1 MAKSKIAGLTIEIG
15 GDTTELSKALK
26 QPNDEA
32 RDLQS
37 KLKAID
43 QALKFD
49 PNNTELLEQKFR
61 LLGQA
66 IDSNEQKL
74 QMLKTAQEQFKSS
87 GKDIDSSEYIE
98 LQRQIALTTNKVDQ
112 LRKQRIDMMVDTSEV
127 KEANNALDDMEKNMD
142 DVEKSSSTFRD
153 ALKGAIVGS
162 GIVEGVKGLVSSLSD
177 MAEESKEN
185 IKIMSSLETSSKLA
199 GYSASET
206 SETYKQLYGVLGDNQ
221 TAATTTANLQ
231 ALGLEQ
237 DKLHQITEG
246 AIGAWAKYG
255 DSIPIDG
262 LAESINE
269 TVKTATVTGN
279 FADVLNWAGT
289 SEDDFNAKLQKANS
303 TSERANIVLQELTK
317 QGLIKSADAWREN
330 AGALVD
336 ANEAQAEFE
345 QATSQLSQ
353 VVLPITSKIQ
363 SGLANM
369 LKPLADLIT
378 GNISFEQFS
387 AQISNGLMSI
397 MTSITT
403 LAPQFI
409 QKGLEILTNI
419 SLGFAQGFPVFLS
432 NVLTLIQNFGNYL
445 TQNAPT
451 IIQKGFE
458 ILSNL
463 VQGIINALPVLI
475 SQVPQIITTFANVI
489 NDNFP
494 IILMKGAELL
504 WQLITG
510 ILSAIPDLIANIPQI
525 IQAIWSTILA
535 YNWLNLGKQIITF
548 FGNGIKSMVT
558 SVGSNAKSIFNSVVN
573 TLKSLP
579 SSLKNLAKNMMNG
592 FLSAIKGA
600 IGSVKSAAKSVFN
613 AIWNG
618 LKSLP
623 SKVVSIGKDL
633 VRGIWNGIG
642 DMTGWIIDKIGG
654 FADSVVDSI
663 CSFFGIASPSVLM
676 KKLVGKNIAAGIG
689 VGIEDNE
696 NLALNPLRQLEK
708 EMTSSFNPNVAA
720 SVTQALNYNGTITV
734 ESPIQVDLDGKPIYN
749 NVVRRITKNQ
759 GNRMAFQ
766 GGVEDVLFY
775 AR

>member
-26 QPNDEA
+26 QPNSEA
-32 RDLQS
+32 IDLQS

-66 IDSNEQKL
+66 IDTNEQKL
-74 QMLKTAQEQFKSS
+74 QMLKNAQEQFKAS

-112 LRKQRIDMMVDTSEV
+112 LRKQKIDMMVDTSEV
-127 KEANNALDDMEKNMD
+127 KDANRALDDMEKNMD

-162 GIVEGVKGLVSSLSD
+162 GIVEGVKGLANSLSD
-177 MAEESKEN
+177 IAEESKEN

-237 DKLHQITEG
+237 DKLRQITEG

-353 VVLPITSKIQ
+353 VILPITSKIQ
-363 SGLANM
+363 SSLANM

-387 AQISNGLMSI
+387 TQLSNGLMSI

-504 WQLITG
+504 WKLITG

-579 SSLKNLAKNMMNG
+579 GSLKNLAKNMMNG

-663 CSFFGIASPSVLM
+663 CSFFGIASPSTVM

-689 VGIEDNE
+689 VGITDNE

-734 ESPIQVDLDGKPIYN
+734 ESPIQVDLDGKSIYN

-766 GGVEDVLFY
+766 GV
-775 AR
+775 

>member
-15 GDTTELSKALK
+15 GDTTNLSKALQ
-26 QPNDEA
+26 QPNNEA

-66 IDSNEQKL
+66 IDTNEQKL

-87 GKDIDSSEYIE
+87 GKEIDSSEYIE

-127 KEANNALDDMEKNMD
+127 KEANRALDDMEKNMD

-199 GYSASET
+199 GYSATET

-237 DKLHQITEG
+237 DKLRQITEG
-246 AIGAWAKYG
+246 TIGAWAKYG

-353 VVLPITSKIQ
+353 VILPITSKIQ
-363 SGLANM
+363 SSLANM

-387 AQISNGLMSI
+387 TQLSNGLMSI

-489 NDNFP
+489 NNNFP

-579 SSLKNLAKNMMNG
+579 GSLKNLAKNMMNG

-689 VGIEDNE
+689 IGIEDNE
-696 NLALNPLRQLEK
+696 DLALNPLRQLEK

-766 GGVEDVLFY
+766 GV
-775 AR
+775 

>member
-26 QPNDEA
+26 QPNSEA

-66 IDSNEQKL
+66 IDTNEQKL
-74 QMLKTAQEQFKSS
+74 QMLKTAQEQFKAS

-112 LRKQRIDMMVDTSEV
+112 LRKQKIDMMVDTSEINN
-127 KEANNALDDMEKNMD
+127 ANRALDDMEKNMD

-162 GIVEGVKGLVSSLSD
+162 GIVEGVIGLASSLSD

-237 DKLHQITEG
+237 DKLRQITEG

-353 VVLPITSKIQ
+353 VILPITSKIQ
-363 SGLANM
+363 SSLANM

-387 AQISNGLMSI
+387 TQLSNGLMNI
-397 MTSITT
+397 LNSITT
-403 LAPQFI
+403 MAPQLI

-419 SLGFAQGFPVFLS
+419 SIGFAQGFPNFLS
-432 NVLTLIQNFGNYL
+432 QVLSLIQNFGNYL
-445 TQNAPT
+445 SENAPT

-463 VQGIINALPVLI
+463 VQGIIDAIPVLI
-475 SQVPQIITTFANVI
+475 SQVPQIITTFANII

-494 IILMKGAELL
+494 TILAKGAALL
-504 WQLITG
+504 WQFISG
-510 ILSAIPDLIANIPQI
+510 ILSAIPTLIQNIPQI
-525 IQAIWSTILA
+525 IEAIWSTILA
-535 YNWLNLGKQIITF
+535 FNWLNLGKNIIKF
-548 FGNGIKSMVT
+548 FGDGIMSMAS
-558 SVGSNAKSIFNSVVN
+558 SVGSNAKSIFNTVVN
-573 TLKSLP
+573 TLKGLP
-579 SSLKNLAKNMMNG
+579 NNLKNLAKNMMNG
-592 FLSAIKGA
+592 FISAIKGL
-600 IGSVKSAAKSVFN
+600 ISSVSSAAKSVFN
-613 AIWNG
+613 AIWNT

-623 SKVVSIGKDL
+623 SKVISIGKDL
-633 VRGIWNGIG
+633 VRGIFNGIS

-663 CSFFGIASPSVLM
+663 CSFFGIASPSKVM
-676 KKLVGKNIAAGIG
+676 KKLVGKNIVAGIG
-689 VGIEDNE
+689 AGITDNE
-696 NLALNPLRQLEK
+696 NLALYPLRQLEK

-720 SVTQALNYNGTITV
+720 SVTQALNYNGTIIV

-766 GGVEDVLFY
+766 GV
-775 AR
+775 

>member
-26 QPNDEA
+26 QPNSEA
-32 RDLQS
+32 RDLQG

-66 IDSNEQKL
+66 IDTNEQKL
-74 QMLKTAQEQFKSS
+74 QMLKTAQEQFKAS

-112 LRKQRIDMMVDTSEV
+112 LRKQKIDMMVDTSEV
-127 KEANNALDDMEKNMD
+127 KDANRALDDMEKNMD

-162 GIVEGVKGLVSSLSD
+162 GIVEGVKGLASSLSD

-237 DKLHQITEG
+237 DKLRQITEG

-289 SEDDFNAKLQKANS
+289 NEDDFNAKLQKANS

-363 SGLANM
+363 SSLANM

-387 AQISNGLMSI
+387 TQMSNGLMSI

-535 YNWLNLGKQIITF
+535 YNWLNLGKQIIAF

-579 SSLKNLAKNMMNG
+579 NSLKNLAKNMMNG
-592 FLSAIKGA
+592 FLNAIKGA

-663 CSFFGIASPSVLM
+663 CSFFGIASPSTVM

-734 ESPIQVDLDGKPIYN
+734 ESPIEIDLDGKPIYN

-766 GGVEDVLFY
+766 GV
-775 AR
+775 

>member
-32 RDLQS
+32 RDLQG

-66 IDSNEQKL
+66 IDTNEQKL
-74 QMLKTAQEQFKSS
+74 QMLKTAQEQFKAS
-87 GKDIDSSEYIE
+87 GKDVDSSEYIE

-162 GIVEGVKGLVSSLSD
+162 GVVEGVKGLVSSLSD

-237 DKLHQITEG
+237 DKLRQITEG

-289 SEDDFNAKLQKANS
+289 NEDDFNAKLQKANS

-353 VVLPITSKIQ
+353 VVLPITSKVQ

-387 AQISNGLMSI
+387 TQMSNGLMSI

-510 ILSAIPDLIANIPQI
+510 ILSAIPDLIANMPQI

-579 SSLKNLAKNMMNG
+579 DSLKNLAKNMMNG
-592 FLSAIKGA
+592 FLNAIKGA

-642 DMTGWIIDKIGG
+642 DMTDWIIDKIGG

-766 GGVEDVLFY
+766 GV
-775 AR
+775 

>member
-49 PNNTELLEQKFR
+49 PNNTELLVQKFR

-66 IDSNEQKL
+66 IDTNEQKL
-74 QMLKTAQEQFKSS
+74 QMLKTAQEQFKAS

-112 LRKQRIDMMVDTSEV
+112 LRKQKIDMMVDTSEV
-127 KEANNALDDMEKNMD
+127 KDANRALDDMEKNMD

-162 GIVEGVKGLVSSLSD
+162 GVVEGVKGLVSSLSD

-237 DKLHQITEG
+237 DKLRQITEG

-353 VVLPITSKIQ
+353 VILPITSKIQ
-363 SGLANM
+363 SSLANM

-387 AQISNGLMSI
+387 TQLSNGLMSI

-579 SSLKNLAKNMMNG
+579 DSLKNLAKNMMNG
-592 FLSAIKGA
+592 FLNSIKGA

-663 CSFFGIASPSVLM
+663 CSFFGIASPSKVM

-689 VGIEDNE
+689 VGITDNE

-734 ESPIQVDLDGKPIYN
+734 ESPIEIDLDGKPIYN

-759 GNRMAFQ
+759 SNRMAFQ
-766 GGVEDVLFY
+766 GV
-775 AR
+775 

>member
-32 RDLQS
+32 RELQS

-66 IDSNEQKL
+66 IDTNEQKL
-74 QMLKTAQEQFKSS
+74 QMLKTAQEQFKAS

-98 LQRQIALTTNKVDQ
+98 LQRQIALTTNEVDK
-112 LRKQRIDMMVDTSEV
+112 LRKQKIDMMVDTSEV
-127 KEANNALDDMEKNMD
+127 KDANRALDDMEKNMD

-162 GIVEGVKGLVSSLSD
+162 GIVEGVKGLANSLSD
-177 MAEESKEN
+177 IAEESKEN

-237 DKLHQITEG
+237 DKLRQITEG

-353 VVLPITSKIQ
+353 VILPITSKIQ
-363 SGLANM
+363 SSLANM

-387 AQISNGLMSI
+387 TQLSNGLMSI

-579 SSLKNLAKNMMNG
+579 GSLKNLAKNMMNG

-642 DMTGWIIDKIGG
+642 DMTEWIIDKIGG

-663 CSFFGIASPSVLM
+663 CSFFGIASPSKVM
-676 KKLVGKNIAAGIG
+676 KKLVGKNIVAGIG
-689 VGIEDNE
+689 VGITDNE

-734 ESPIQVDLDGKPIYN
+734 ESPIEIDLDGKPIYN

-766 GGVEDVLFY
+766 GV
-775 AR
+775 

>member
-15 GDTTELSKALK
+15 GDTTELSKALE
-26 QPNDEA
+26 QPNSEA

-66 IDSNEQKL
+66 IDTNEQKL
-74 QMLKTAQEQFKSS
+74 QMLKTAQEQFKAS

-98 LQRQIALTTNKVDQ
+98 LQRQIALTTNEVDQ

-127 KEANNALDDMEKNMD
+127 KEANRALDDMEKNMD

-162 GIVEGVKGLVSSLSD
+162 GIVEGVKGLANSLSD
-177 MAEESKEN
+177 IAEESKEN

-199 GYSASET
+199 GYSATET

-237 DKLHQITEG
+237 DKLRQITEG

-303 TSERANIVLQELTK
+303 TSERANIVLHELTK

-387 AQISNGLMSI
+387 AQMSNGLMSI

-445 TQNAPT
+445 TQNAPA

-525 IQAIWSTILA
+525 IQAIASTILA

-558 SVGSNAKSIFNSVVN
+558 SVGSNAKTIYNSVVN

-663 CSFFGIASPSVLM
+663 CSFFGIASPSKVM

-689 VGIEDNE
+689 EGIADNE
-696 NLALNPLRQLEK
+696 NLALYPLRQLEK

-734 ESPIQVDLDGKPIYN
+734 ESPIEIDLDGKPIYN

-766 GGVEDVLFY
+766 GV
-775 AR
+775 

>member
-26 QPNDEA
+26 QPNSEA

-66 IDSNEQKL
+66 IDTNKQKL
-74 QMLKTAQEQFKSS
+74 QMLKTAQEQFKAS

-98 LQRQIALTTNKVDQ
+98 LQRQIALTTNKIDK
-112 LRKQRIDMMVDTSEV
+112 LRSEKVDMMVDTSQV
-127 KEANNALDDMEKNMD
+127 KRANNELDDMDKNMK
-142 DVEKSSSTFRD
+142 DVEGSSSSFKD

-162 GIVEGVKGLVSSLSD
+162 GIVEGAIAIVNSLSQ
-177 MAEESKEN
+177 MAEESKEI
-185 IKIMSSLETSSKLA
+185 IKIMASLETSSKQA
-199 GYSASET
+199 GYSADET
-206 SETYKQLYGVLGDNQ
+206 SQTYKQLYGVLGDNQ

-237 DKLHQITEG
+237 SKLKQITEG
-246 AIGAWAKYG
+246 TIGAWAKYG

-269 TVKTATVTGN
+269 TVKTGQVTGT

-289 SEDDFNAKLQKANS
+289 SEDDFNAKLEKTKSS
-303 TSERANIVLQELTK
+303 TERANMVLQEMSK
-317 QGLIKSADAWREN
+317 QGLIESADAWREN
-330 AGALVD
+330 AGALVK
-336 ANEAQAEFE
+336 ANEAQAEME
-345 QATSQLSQ
+345 SATASMGKAI
-353 VVLPITSKIQ
+353 LPITAQITSAF
-363 SGLANM
+363 ANM
-369 LKPLADLIT
+369 LKPLADLLT
-378 GNISFEQFS
+378 GNISFDQF
-387 AQISNGLMSI
+387 ATLMSNGLMNI
-397 MTSITT
+397 LNSITT
-403 LAPQFI
+403 MAPQLI

-419 SLGFAQGFPVFLS
+419 SIGFAQGFPNFLS
-432 NVLTLIQNFGNYL
+432 QVLSLIQNFGNYL
-445 TQNAPT
+445 SENAPT

-463 VQGIINALPVLI
+463 VQGITDAIPVLI
-475 SQVPQIITTFANVI
+475 SQVPQIITTFANII

-494 IILMKGAELL
+494 TILAKGAALL
-504 WQLITG
+504 WQFISG
-510 ILSAIPDLIANIPQI
+510 ILSAIPTLIQNIPQI
-525 IQAIWSTILA
+525 IEAIWSTILA
-535 YNWLNLGKQIITF
+535 FNWLNLGKNIIKF
-548 FGNGIKSMVT
+548 FGDGIMSMVS

-579 SSLKNLAKNMMNG
+579 GSLKNLAKNMMNG

-663 CSFFGIASPSVLM
+663 CSFFGIASPSKVM
-676 KKLVGKNIAAGIG
+676 KKLVGKNIVAGIG
-689 VGIEDNE
+689 VGITDNE

-759 GNRMAFQ
+759 GNRMVFQ
-766 GGVEDVLFY
+766 GV
-775 AR
+775 

>member
-26 QPNDEA
+26 QPNSEA

-74 QMLKTAQEQFKSS
+74 QMLKIAQEQFKSS

-127 KEANNALDDMEKNMD
+127 NDANRALDDMEKNMD

-162 GIVEGVKGLVSSLSD
+162 GVVEGVKGLVSSLSD

-199 GYSASET
+199 GYSATET

-237 DKLHQITEG
+237 DKLRQITEG

-289 SEDDFNAKLQKANS
+289 NEDDFNAKLQKANS

-525 IQAIWSTILA
+525 IEAIVSSIMA
-535 YNWLNLGKQIITF
+535 FQWLNLGKNIMNF
-548 FGNGIKSMVT
+548 FGNGIKSMRGWIET
-558 SVGSNAKSIFNSVVN
+558 QGKEIFNNVLKWLKDLPKKLFNLGKTMIQNFGNSIKN
-573 TLKSLP
+573 TTGTVGG
-579 SSLKNLAKNMMNG
+579 AV
-592 FLSAIKGA
+592 KG
-600 IGSVKSAAKSVFN
+600 VFN
-613 AIWNG
+613 AVING
-618 LKSLP
+618 FKSLP
-623 SKVVSIGKDL
+623 SKMISIGKDL

-663 CSFFGIASPSVLM
+663 CSFFGIASPSKVM

-689 VGIEDNE
+689 VGITDNE

-708 EMTSSFNPNVAA
+708 EMTSSFNPKIAA

-766 GGVEDVLFY
+766 GV
-775 AR
+775 

>member
-26 QPNDEA
+26 QPNSEA

-66 IDSNEQKL
+66 IDTNEQKL
-74 QMLKTAQEQFKSS
+74 QMLKTAQEQFKAS

-112 LRKQRIDMMVDTSEV
+112 LRKQKIDMMVDTSEIND
-127 KEANNALDDMEKNMD
+127 ANRALDDMEKNMD

-162 GIVEGVKGLVSSLSD
+162 GIVEGVKGLASSLSD

-237 DKLHQITEG
+237 DKLRQITEG

-353 VVLPITSKIQ
+353 VILPITSKIQ
-363 SGLANM
+363 SSLANM
-369 LKPLADLIT
+369 LKPLSDLIT

-387 AQISNGLMSI
+387 TQLSNGLMSI

-579 SSLKNLAKNMMNG
+579 GSLKNLAKNMMNG

-663 CSFFGIASPSVLM
+663 CSFFGIASPSTVM

-689 VGIEDNE
+689 VGITDNE

-708 EMTSSFNPNVAA
+708 EMTSSFNPNIAA

-766 GGVEDVLFY
+766 GV
-775 AR
+775 

>member
-15 GDTTELSKALK
+15 GDTTNLSKALQ
-26 QPNDEA
+26 QPNNEA

-66 IDSNEQKL
+66 IDTNEQKL
-74 QMLKTAQEQFKSS
+74 QMLKTAQEQFKAS

-98 LQRQIALTTNKVDQ
+98 LQRQIALTTNKIDK
-112 LRKQRIDMMVDTSEV
+112 LRSEKVDMMVDTSQV
-127 KEANNALDDMEKNMD
+127 KRANNELDDMDKNMK
-142 DVEKSSSTFRD
+142 DVDGSSSSFKD

-162 GIVEGVKGLVSSLSD
+162 GIVEGATAIVSSLSQ
-177 MAEESKEN
+177 MAEESKEI
-185 IKIMSSLETSSKLA
+185 IKIMASLETSSKQA
-199 GYSASET
+199 GYSADET
-206 SETYKQLYGVLGDNQ
+206 SQTYKQLYGVLGDNQ

-237 DKLHQITEG
+237 SKLKQITEG
-246 AIGAWAKYG
+246 TIGAWAKYG

-269 TVKTATVTGN
+269 TVKTGQVTGT

-289 SEDDFNAKLQKANS
+289 SEDDFNAKLEKTKSS
-303 TSERANIVLQELTK
+303 TERANMVLQEMSK
-317 QGLIKSADAWREN
+317 QGLIESADAWREN
-330 AGALVD
+330 AGALVK
-336 ANEAQAEFE
+336 ANEAQAEME
-345 QATSQLSQ
+345 SATASMGEAI
-353 VVLPITSKIQ
+353 LPITAQITSAF
-363 SGLANM
+363 ANM
-369 LKPLADLIT
+369 LKPLADLLT
-378 GNISFEQFS
+378 GNISFDQF
-387 AQISNGLMSI
+387 ATLMSNGLMNI
-397 MTSITT
+397 LNSITT
-403 LAPQFI
+403 MAPQFI
-409 QKGLEILTNI
+409 QKGLEILTDI

-463 VQGIINALPVLI
+463 VQGITNALPVLI
-475 SQVPQIITTFANVI
+475 SRVPQIITTFANI
-489 NDNFP
+489 IKDNFP
-494 IILMKGAELL
+494 IILMKGVALL

-535 YNWLNLGKQIITF
+535 FSWLNLGKQIITF
-548 FGNGIKSMVT
+548 FGNGIKSMVK
-558 SVGSNAKSIFNSVVN
+558 SIGSN
-573 TLKSLP
+573 
-579 SSLKNLAKNMMNG
+579 
-592 FLSAIKGA
+592 
-600 IGSVKSAAKSVFN
+600 AKSVFN

-663 CSFFGIASPSVLM
+663 CSFFGIASPSKVM
-676 KKLVGKNIAAGIG
+676 KKLVGKNIVAGIG
-689 VGIEDNE
+689 AGITDNE

-734 ESPIQVDLDGKPIYN
+734 ESPIEIDLDGKPIYN

-766 GGVEDVLFY
+766 GV
-775 AR
+775 

>member
-66 IDSNEQKL
+66 IDTNEQKL
-74 QMLKTAQEQFKSS
+74 QMLKTAQEQFKAS

-98 LQRQIALTTNKVDQ
+98 LQRQIALTTNKIDQ
-112 LRKQRIDMMVDTSEV
+112 LRKQKIDMMVDTSEV
-127 KEANNALDDMEKNMD
+127 KDANRALDDMEKNMD

-162 GIVEGVKGLVSSLSD
+162 GIVEGVKGLASSLSD
-177 MAEESKEN
+177 IAEESKEN

-199 GYSASET
+199 GYSAAET

-237 DKLHQITEG
+237 DKLRQITEG

-363 SGLANM
+363 SSLANM

-387 AQISNGLMSI
+387 TQMSNGLMSI

-525 IQAIWSTILA
+525 IEAIVSSIMA
-535 YNWLNLGKQIITF
+535 FQWLNLGKNIMNF
-548 FGNGIKSMVT
+548 FGNGIKSMVS
-558 SVGSNAKSIFNSVVN
+558 SVGSSAKSIYNSVVN

-579 SSLKNLAKNMMNG
+579 DSLKNLAKNMMNG
-592 FLSAIKGA
+592 FLNAIKGA

-663 CSFFGIASPSVLM
+663 CSFFGIASPSKVM

-749 NVVRRITKNQ
+749 YVVRRITKNQ

-766 GGVEDVLFY
+766 GV
-775 AR
+775 

>member
-66 IDSNEQKL
+66 IDTNEQKL
-74 QMLKTAQEQFKSS
+74 QMLKTAQEQFKAS

-237 DKLHQITEG
+237 DKLRQITEG

-353 VVLPITSKIQ
+353 VILPITSKIQ
-363 SGLANM
+363 SSLANM

-458 ILSNL
+458 IMSNL

-579 SSLKNLAKNMMNG
+579 GSLKNLAKNMMNG

-663 CSFFGIASPSVLM
+663 CSFFGIASPSKVM

-689 VGIEDNE
+689 VGITDNE

-734 ESPIQVDLDGKPIYN
+734 ESPIEIDLDGKPIYN

-766 GGVEDVLFY
+766 GV
-775 AR
+775 

>member
-26 QPNDEA
+26 QPNSEA

-74 QMLKTAQEQFKSS
+74 QMLKTAQEQFKTS

-112 LRKQRIDMMVDTSEV
+112 LRKQKIDMMVDTSEV
-127 KEANNALDDMEKNMD
+127 KDANRALDDMEKNMD

-185 IKIMSSLETSSKLA
+185 IKIMSSLEASSKLA

-237 DKLHQITEG
+237 DKLRQITEG

-289 SEDDFNAKLQKANS
+289 NEDDFNAKLQKANS

-345 QATSQLSQ
+345 QAASQLSQ

-387 AQISNGLMSI
+387 TKMSNGLMSI

-409 QKGLEILTNI
+409 QKGFEILTNI

-451 IIQKGFE
+451 IIQKGFD

-525 IQAIWSTILA
+525 IEAIVSSIMA
-535 YNWLNLGKQIITF
+535 FQWLNLGKNIMNF
-548 FGNGIKSMVT
+548 FGNGIKSMRGWIET
-558 SVGSNAKSIFNSVVN
+558 QGKEIFNNVLKWLKDLPKKLLNLGKTMIQNFGNSIKN
-573 TLKSLP
+573 TTGTVGG
-579 SSLKNLAKNMMNG
+579 AV
-592 FLSAIKGA
+592 KG
-600 IGSVKSAAKSVFN
+600 VLN
-613 AIWNG
+613 AVING

-623 SKVVSIGKDL
+623 SKMISIGKDL

-642 DMTGWIIDKIGG
+642 DMTRWIIDKIGG

-663 CSFFGIASPSVLM
+663 CSFFGIASPSKVM

-689 VGIEDNE
+689 VGITENE
-696 NLALNPLRQLEK
+696 NLALNPLKQLEK
-708 EMTSSFNPNVAA
+708 EMTSSFNPNVVA

-766 GGVEDVLFY
+766 GV
-775 AR
+775 

>member
-26 QPNDEA
+26 QPNNEA

-66 IDSNEQKL
+66 IDTNEQKL
-74 QMLKTAQEQFKSS
+74 QMLKTAQEQFKAS

-112 LRKQRIDMMVDTSEV
+112 LRKQKIDMMVDTSEV
-127 KEANNALDDMEKNMD
+127 KDANRALDDMEKNMD

-162 GIVEGVKGLVSSLSD
+162 GIVEGVKGLASSLSD

-237 DKLHQITEG
+237 DKLRQITEG

-345 QATSQLSQ
+345 QATSQLGQ

-387 AQISNGLMSI
+387 TQLSNGLMSI

-579 SSLKNLAKNMMNG
+579 GSLKNLAKNMMNG

-623 SKVVSIGKDL
+623 SKVVSIGSNL
-633 VRGIWNGIG
+633 VKGIWNGIG

-663 CSFFGIASPSVLM
+663 CSFFGIASPSIVM

-689 VGIEDNE
+689 EGIADNE
-696 NLALNPLRQLEK
+696 NLALYPLRQLEK

-734 ESPIQVDLDGKPIYN
+734 ESPIQVDLDGKQIYN

-766 GGVEDVLFY
+766 GV
-775 AR
+775 

>member
-43 QALKFD
+43 QTLKFD

-66 IDSNEQKL
+66 IDTNEQKL
-74 QMLKTAQEQFKSS
+74 QMLKTAQEQFKAS

-98 LQRQIALTTNKVDQ
+98 LQRQIALTTNEIDR

-237 DKLHQITEG
+237 DKLRQITEG

-289 SEDDFNAKLQKANS
+289 NEDDFNAKLQKANS

-363 SGLANM
+363 SSLANM

-387 AQISNGLMSI
+387 TQMSNGLMSI

-489 NDNFP
+489 SDNFP

-525 IQAIWSTILA
+525 IEAIVSSIMA
-535 YNWLNLGKQIITF
+535 FQWLNLGKNIMNF
-548 FGNGIKSMVT
+548 FGNGIKSMVS
-558 SVGSNAKSIFNSVVN
+558 SVGSNAKSIYNSVVN

-623 SKVVSIGKDL
+623 SKVVSIGSNL
-633 VRGIWNGIG
+633 VKGIWNGIG

-663 CSFFGIASPSVLM
+663 CSFFGIASPSKVM
-676 KKLVGKNIAAGIG
+676 KKLVGKNIVAGIG
-689 VGIEDNE
+689 VGITDNE

-734 ESPIQVDLDGKPIYN
+734 ESPIEIDLDGKPIYN

-766 GGVEDVLFY
+766 GV
-775 AR
+775 

>member
-162 GIVEGVKGLVSSLSD
+162 GIVEGVKGLANSLSD

-237 DKLHQITEG
+237 DKLRQITEG

-289 SEDDFNAKLQKANS
+289 SEDDFNAKLQKANT

-387 AQISNGLMSI
+387 TQMSNGLMSI

-510 ILSAIPDLIANIPQI
+510 ILSAIPTLIANIPQI
-525 IQAIWSTILA
+525 IQAIVSVILA
-535 YNWLNLGKQIITF
+535 YNWLNLGKQIIRF
-548 FGNGIKSMVT
+548 FGNGISNMV
-558 SVGSNAKSIFNSVVN
+558 SFISSKAGGIFKTVVN
-573 TLKSLP
+573 A
-579 SSLKNLAKNMMNG
+579 LKNLPQTLLNLGKSMIQSMGN
-592 FLSAIKGA
+592 AIKNTTGTVSGA
-600 IGSVKSAAKSVFN
+600 VKGVFN
-613 AIWNG
+613 AIVNG
-618 LKSLP
+618 FKSLP
-623 SKVVSIGKDL
+623 SKMINIGKNL
-633 VRGIWNGIG
+633 VKGLWNGIG

-663 CSFFGIASPSVLM
+663 CSFFGIASPSKVM

-708 EMTSSFNPNVAA
+708 EMTSSFNPNIAA

-766 GGVEDVLFY
+766 GV
-775 AR
+775 

>member
-26 QPNDEA
+26 QPNSEA

-49 PNNTELLEQKFR
+49 PNSTELLEQKFR

-66 IDSNEQKL
+66 IDTNEQKL
-74 QMLKTAQEQFKSS
+74 QMLKTAQEQFKAS
-87 GKDIDSSEYIE
+87 GKNIDSSEYIE

-112 LRKQRIDMMVDTSEV
+112 LRKQKIDMMVDTSEV
-127 KEANNALDDMEKNMD
+127 KDANRALDDMEKNMD

-162 GIVEGVKGLVSSLSD
+162 GIVEGVKGLANSLSD
-177 MAEESKEN
+177 IAEESKEN

-237 DKLHQITEG
+237 DKLRQITEG

-353 VVLPITSKIQ
+353 VILPITSKIQ
-363 SGLANM
+363 SSLANM

-387 AQISNGLMSI
+387 TQMSNGLMSI

-445 TQNAPT
+445 TQNAPA

-579 SSLKNLAKNMMNG
+579 GNLKNLAKNMMNG

-663 CSFFGIASPSVLM
+663 CSFFGIASPSIVM

-689 VGIEDNE
+689 EGIADNE
-696 NLALNPLRQLEK
+696 NLALYPLRQLEK

-766 GGVEDVLFY
+766 GV
-775 AR
+775 